1 MQQEEFALPMGS
13 SFALSAQQLSEE
25 QQQLLAKSLSAML
38 FARTGISHGT
48 DPLLGNSCSSS
59 PCMKPQEVS
68 TTSGSMDTGCMQ
80 LPPPAVPM
88 HHRPSALGAPQHHH
102 LMAHH
107 GGCHTSQ
114 SSHNSASNGMGD
126 SMAAAAA
133 AAPAHATPS
142 SLFKACRLGDPCCY
156 GSPATHSS
164 EPAAAPAAQQ
174 QDECPAYTIEV
185 PTCLGG
191 ADHAPAHCASQQ
203 HLEASPAADDAAAC
217 QDTDISMEAPTVI
230 QQTQQQ
236 QQAQQPY
243 RPRCVLNSPKA
254 WLYELVTCP
263 FLFKPCPKCSAT
275 NSGREVLI
283 TYFDTDNPTQGYCT
297 YCPQRHMR
305 PHLLQVGWGSVQD
318 VQLCCMLRGVSV
330 RFCACNPILW
340 LQRHCL
346 AWRCAT
352 RPLNICI

>member
-1 MQQEEFALPMGS
+1 
-13 SFALSAQQLSEE
+13 
-25 QQQLLAKSLSAML
+25 
-38 FARTGISHGT
+38 
-48 DPLLGNSCSSS
+48 
-59 PCMKPQEVS
+59 
-68 TTSGSMDTGCMQ
+68 
-80 LPPPAVPM
+80 
-88 HHRPSALGAPQHHH
+88 
-102 LMAHH
+102 
-107 GGCHTSQ
+107 
-114 SSHNSASNGMGD
+114 
-126 SMAAAAA
+126 
-133 AAPAHATPS
+133 
-142 SLFKACRLGDPCCY
+142 
-156 GSPATHSS
+156 
-164 EPAAAPAAQQ
+164 
-174 QDECPAYTIEV
+174 
-185 PTCLGG
+185 
-191 ADHAPAHCASQQ
+191 
-203 HLEASPAADDAAAC
+203 
-217 QDTDISMEAPTVI
+217 MEAPTVI

-297 YCPQRHMR
+297 YCPQSHMR